1 MTARAFVD
9 RSDAGSR
16 LGALLAQSWSGR
28 QDVIV
33 LGVPRGGVPVAFE
46 VAKALE
52 APLDVFTV
60 RKLGVPG
67 HEELAFGAVGPGG
80 VRVFNPDVMAHVPP
94 GVVEAVTAEQRR
106 VLEERERSYRGDLPP
121 PDVAGRTAILVDDGL
136 ATGASMRA
144 AITALRQMGPASI
157 VVAVPVGTAEACQA
171 VRAEADDVVCALTP
185 EPFIAVGAWYDD
197 FAPTT
202 DAAVRRLLDQGSG
215 RGPGAN

>member
-16 LGALLAQSWSGR
+16 LGALLARSWSGR

-67 HEELAFGAVGPGG
+67 HEELAFGAVGPRG

-185 EPFIAVGAWYDD
+185 EPFVAVGAWYDD

-202 DAAVRRLLDQGSG
+202 DAAVRRLLDQASG